1 MVEKVSR
8 DCEYTVVHGLYRDA
22 GSGQAGFSRGYSRK
36 SPEQASAK
44 NVPDGWSVLECVEH
58 VAFVEERYLSWILK
72 GRVIEPQR
80 DAEKEMRLFST
91 IRSRLTKVDA
101 TEVLRPRG
109 RFKTLA
115 EALAEFEAVRE
126 RSIQLAQE
134 RGEALYSVGIKH
146 PYFGRL
152 NGAELLQ
159 LIDGH
164 ARRHADQIR
173 EIGESLVMAPAVQ
186 RKIARPKKTGAFKR
200 DSPDL
205 PTELESI
212 DVVGDDEFITVQD
225 GLIRGLERT
234 NLRANTFRIE
244 GSVLESV
251 QLAGGE
257 FGSAVWK
264 DVRLVGCDLS
274 NIRAHRMALMRV
286 ELIDCRLTGF
296 AATALDWQHVLIQ
309 NGDVRYAQLQ
319 GGTFRACE
327 FVACKWNEADLQ
339 NADLTGS
346 VFRSCELARADLQ
359 GAKLQNTDF
368 RTSEVE
374 GMLVGMNDLRGA
386 IVDPAQ
392 AMIFARVLGLQIA

>member
-1 MVEKVSR
+1 MGFVAMLEAGRRDFLEAIHGISPDQVSVKVS
-8 DCEYTVVHGLYRDA
+8 
-22 GSGQAGFSRGYSRK
+22 
-36 SPEQASAK
+36 P
-44 NVPDGWSVLECVEH
+44 NGWSVLECIEH
-58 VAFVEERYLSWILK
+58 VAFVEEGYLNWILK

-101 TEVLRPRG
+101 AGVLRPRG

-126 RSIQLAQE
+126 RSVQLAKE
-134 RGEALYSVGIKH
+134 RGEGLYSVGIKH
-146 PYFGRL
+146 PYFGTL
-152 NGAELLQ
+152 NGVELLQ

-173 EIGESLVMAPAVQ
+173 EIRESLVMAPEVKG
-186 RKIARPKKTGAFKR
+186 KIARPKKTGAFKR
-200 DSPDL
+200 DAPDL
-205 PTELESI
+205 PAELEST
-212 DVVGDDEFITVQD
+212 DVLGDGEFITIQD
-225 GLIRGLERT
+225 GLVRSLERT
-234 NLRANTFRIE
+234 NLRINTFRIE

-257 FGSAVWK
+257 FRSVVWK
-264 DVRLVGCDLS
+264 DVRLVGCDLA

-286 ELIDCRLTGF
+286 ELIDCRLTGLS
-296 AATALDWQHVLIQ
+296 ATALDWQDVLIQ
-309 NGDVRYAQLQ
+309 NGDARYAQLQ
-319 GGTFRACE
+319 GGTFRNCE
-327 FVACKWNEADLQ
+327 FVGCKWNEADLQ

-346 VFRSCELARADLQ
+346 VFRSCELARADLH

-368 RTSEVE
+368 RSSEVE
-374 GMLVGMNDLRGA
+374 GMVVGMNDLRGA

-392 AMIFARVLGLQIA
+392 AMIFARVLGLQIV